1 MVQFQTAQAPA
12 GLLLRQS
19 NSSGSEQLEFQLRGR
34 SQAPPFCS
42 LTLSAAAAT
51 TASANGLQLLPVG
64 SNRGGKQ
71 QQFAWDGSK
80 VIAINK
86 ALLDEGYTAAG
97 RLHDSIARMQERVR
111 SSFIPRKEDVTEDY
125 WEWLRW
131 RCGQRFFSAVLQ
143 NFATQS
149 LLMAVG
155 VGARKALAASAAI
168 NWMLK
173 DGMNRLVR
181 MGVATQFGDS
191 FDSDLKR
198 FRFTTSLLYT
208 ACVSCEFL
216 TPRFPSH
223 FLLLTAVSNVGRAVG
238 LTTFVS
244 TQPAFQQALCASGN
258 MADLA
263 SKTQAQHMVMD
274 TLALAVSATANY
286 LLRHQESRRMLL
298 PLVAFPLCGVADLFC
313 IYHELKAVQLR
324 SLNRERAEMVAEYW
338 LREGRVPSFR
348 DISSNESLLG
358 TPNIAD
364 NLLPMRITPLEGA
377 VCSPGHLQGLL
388 GAYKGSKYLMAL
400 QPAQSIP
407 WWNVQERCL
416 GQYKSVQHIAVC
428 LQTGAKPRD
437 ILTAVLE
444 AAYMRRQLQ
453 QEFQEQ
459 QQLEQQLEQ
468 QQQQDEPHASRS
480 SSSSKHSRQPHLQV
494 QPLHVDSEAVV
505 CSSRLRRQ
513 ARSRAEANV
522 DRFMRELSAGGWQV
536 RPFLLST
543 SEKSGFV
550 KY

>member
-12 GLLLRQS
+12 GLLLKQF
-19 NSSGSEQLEFQLRGR
+19 NSRSEGQQLEFQLQGR

-42 LTLSAAAAT
+42 LTLSAAAAN

-71 QQFAWDGSK
+71 QQFAWDGDK

-97 RLHDSIARMQERVR
+97 RVHDSISRTQERVR
-111 SSFIPRKEDVTEDY
+111 SSFIPRQEDVTEDY
-125 WEWLRW
+125 WEWLKW
-131 RCGQRFFSAVLQ
+131 RCCQRFFSAVLQ

-173 DGMNRLVR
+173 DGTNRLVR

-286 LLRHQESRRMLL
+286 VLRHQESRRMLL
-298 PLVAFPLCGVADLFC
+298 PLVAFPLCGIGDLFC

-324 SLNRERAEMVAEYW
+324 SLNRERAEMVAEHW
-338 LREGRVPSFR
+338 LQQGRVRRWRLRAVSAHSCKIMQDLAR
-348 DISSNESLLG
+348 LMRRCEESLMLVLHVCWQQWCRG
-358 TPNIAD
+358 CLVLSDVVLA
-364 NLLPMRITPLEGA
+364 A
-377 VCSPGHLQGLL
+377 VAGCP
-388 GAYKGSKYLMAL
+388 
-400 QPAQSIP
+400 
-407 WWNVQERCL
+407 V
-416 GQYKSVQHIAVC
+416 
-428 LQTGAKPRD
+428 
-437 ILTAVLE
+437 
-444 AAYMRRQLQ
+444 RQLRGRGST
-453 QEFQEQ
+453 
-459 QQLEQQLEQ
+459 L
-468 QQQQDEPHASRS
+468 
-480 SSSSKHSRQPHLQV
+480 
-494 QPLHVDSEAVV
+494 
-505 CSSRLRRQ
+505 
-513 ARSRAEANV
+513 
-522 DRFMRELSAGGWQV
+522 LSAHCLRNTAG
-536 RPFLLST
+536 ST
-543 SEKSGFV
+543 LPATLATARAW
-550 KY
+550 

>member
-12 GLLLRQS
+12 GLLLKQF
-19 NSSGSEQLEFQLRGR
+19 NSRSEGQQLEFQLQGR

-42 LTLSAAAAT
+42 LTLSAAAAN

-71 QQFAWDGSK
+71 QQFAWDGDK

-97 RLHDSIARMQERVR
+97 RVHDSISRTQERVR
-111 SSFIPRKEDVTEDY
+111 SSFIPRQEDVTEDY
-125 WEWLRW
+125 WEWLKW
-131 RCGQRFFSAVLQ
+131 RCCQRFFSAVLQ

-173 DGMNRLVR
+173 DGTNRLVR

-286 LLRHQESRRMLL
+286 VLRHQESRRMLL
-298 PLVAFPLCGVADLFC
+298 PLVAFPLCGIGDLFC

-324 SLNRERAEMVAEYW
+324 SLNRERAEMVAEHW
-338 LREGRVPSFR
+338 LKQGRVPSFR
-348 DISSNESLLG
+348 DISSSESLLG
-358 TPNIAD
+358 APNIAD
-364 NLLPMRITPLEGA
+364 NLLPMRILPLEQT
-377 VCSPGHLQGLL
+377 VCSPGHLRGLL
-388 GAYKGSKYLMAL
+388 GAYKGSRYLLAL

-407 WWNVQERCL
+407 WWDVQVRANVVE
-416 GQYKSVQHIAVC
+416 VQ
-428 LQTGAKPRD
+428 
-437 ILTAVLE
+437 
-444 AAYMRRQLQ
+444 
-453 QEFQEQ
+453 
-459 QQLEQQLEQ
+459 
-468 QQQQDEPHASRS
+468 
-480 SSSSKHSRQPHLQV
+480 SSSK
-494 QPLHVDSEAVV
+494 SEAGRGVLGSIA
-505 CSSRLRRQ
+505 C
-513 ARSRAEANV
+513 
-522 DRFMRELSAGGWQV
+522 M
-536 RPFLLST
+536 
-543 SEKSGFV
+543 
-550 KY
+550 